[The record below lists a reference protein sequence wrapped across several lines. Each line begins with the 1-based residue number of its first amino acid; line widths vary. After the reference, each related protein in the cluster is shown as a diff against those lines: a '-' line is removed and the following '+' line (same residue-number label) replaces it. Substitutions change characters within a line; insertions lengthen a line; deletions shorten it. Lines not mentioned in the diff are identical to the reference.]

1 MAYFAIDYYIREGSA
16 NSSGPPKWKQ
26 WIFVFLHYQE
36 VQGLFMLT
44 FKTQI
49 LSLVSVFASQILPT
63 STEWQRSDGNISRMC
78 LHAVWALWES
88 TGTRGAR
95 TETRPSCCFLSCTGQ
110 RSPVPTCLC
119 SFIQNAAVTS
129 LNEALRFDEVTLPG
143 LLLFFFF
150 FFFELLHSL
159 FHMFILQFVSY
170 LPFQLCWAP
179 LFWALPTS
187 VRFLGGR
194 MQCNCTV
201 KGFWEFVWNV
211 NYKEYTRTLLT
222 HPSKSHQSPHL
233 RKKKSFAD
241 GLYHLEQL
249 LDLVCDTV

>member
-150 FFFELLHSL
+150 FWVTSQSVSHVHPPICFLSSIPALLSSS
-159 FHMFILQFVSY
+159 ILSSPNLCQVS
-170 LPFQLCWAP
+170 W
-179 LFWALPTS
+179 
-187 VRFLGGR
+187 
-194 MQCNCTV
+194 
-201 KGFWEFVWNV
+201 
-211 NYKEYTRTLLT
+211 
-222 HPSKSHQSPHL
+222 
-233 RKKKSFAD
+233 RKNA
-241 GLYHLEQL
+241 
-249 LDLVCDTV
+249 V

>member
-150 FFFELLHSL
+150 FLSYFTVCFTCSSSNLFLIFHSSSAELLYFELSQPLSCFLEEECSVTAQLKGSESL
-159 FHMFILQFVSY
+159 FEM
-170 LPFQLCWAP
+170 
-179 LFWALPTS
+179 
-187 VRFLGGR
+187 
-194 MQCNCTV
+194 
-201 KGFWEFVWNV
+201 
-211 NYKEYTRTLLT
+211 
-222 HPSKSHQSPHL
+222 
-233 RKKKSFAD
+233 
-241 GLYHLEQL
+241 
-249 LDLVCDTV
+249 